1 VALPRTVRPTRA
13 LLRSRAVATGR
24 LRRSGPLLLVAVG
37 DVMLDIV
44 VAPSRPIERGT
55 DVPGTVTFRRGGSA
69 ANVCAA
75 FVRAGGRAR
84 LVTSVGTDRWV
95 TSLLAAVRSEG
106 VLLGVTRHDGASGRL
121 AVLLEPDGERS
132 FITERGAAD
141 ALRPSD
147 LRATWFTGADC
158 LHVPAYSLLARPI
171 ADAVAHATALA
182 RSVTAL
188 VSLDLSSRGPLLEL
202 GAAAASERLAGL
214 GADVLFANRDEA
226 AAVLG
231 RRTTAALPG
240 LLDLSPLA
248 VVKDGRAGAR
258 VLWRDPESGGIRQL
272 EVAAERLRVTDSTGA
287 GDAFAAGFLHVLV
300 AGSGRSRAGEGRGW
314 DATLLRR
321 AALGGHRAAGKAL
334 ARRPAVLELA

>member
-1 VALPRTVRPTRA
+1 
-13 LLRSRAVATGR
+13 
-24 LRRSGPLLLVAVG
+24 
-37 DVMLDIV
+37 MLDIV
-44 VAPSRPIERGT
+44 VTPSRPIERGT

-95 TSLLAAVRSEG
+95 SSVLAAVRSEG
-106 VLLGVTRHDGASGRL
+106 VLLGVARHDGASGRL
-121 AVLLEPDGERS
+121 AVLLESDGERS
-132 FITERGAAD
+132 FVTQRGAAD

-147 LRATWFTGADC
+147 LRAGWFAGAAC

-171 ADAVAHATALA
+171 ADAAAHATELA
-182 RSVTAL
+182 RSMKAL
-188 VSLDLSSRGPLLEL
+188 VSLDLSSHGPLLEL
-202 GAAAASERLAGL
+202 GAAAAFERFASL

-226 AAVLG
+226 AALLG
-231 RRTTAALPG
+231 RRTTAVLPG
-240 LLDLSPLA
+240 LLDLAPLA

-258 VLWRDPESGGIRQL
+258 VLWRDPTSDSVRQL

-300 AGSGRSRAGEGRGW
+300 TGSGRARSADGRGL

-321 AALGGHRAAGKAL
+321 AALGGHRAAGRAI
-334 ARRPAVLELA
+334 ARRPSVLELA